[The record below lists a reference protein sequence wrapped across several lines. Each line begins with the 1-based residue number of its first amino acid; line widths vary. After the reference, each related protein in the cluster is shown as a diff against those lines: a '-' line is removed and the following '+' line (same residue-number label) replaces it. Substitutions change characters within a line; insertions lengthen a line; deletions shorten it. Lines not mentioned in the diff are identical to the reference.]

1 MKRTLALIVLLAACS
16 AQDGAADGYVLREWA
31 IDGPAQLSADSAAT
45 LTVEN
50 AGEFPHTLVVTTE
63 DGEVVAA
70 TGVVQP
76 GEVTALEVEAAPGT
90 YSFSC
95 RIVTENDQGNLSDH
109 YERGMHRTVVVV
121 DGNR

>member
-16 AQDGAADGYVLREWA
+16 AQDGSGDDYVLREWA
-31 IDGPAQLSADSAAT
+31 IDGPSQLTADGAAA

-76 GEVTALEVEAAPGT
+76 GEVASLEVDAAPGT

-95 RIVTENDQGNLSDH
+95 RIVTETDQGDLSDH

-121 DGNR
+121 DR